1 MVSEAHNRRV
11 TRAIHALGKPDRW
24 MNANARSLRRS
35 TPEAYTRGDRHP
47 GVHVR
52 TATPA
57 DAERIAVVAR
67 ESCEAAYEG
76 LLDDP
81 ALLETVRSDRYAAG
95 IREFIR
101 SVPDTAGLRYDVVE
115 AGGRVEGF
123 AHYRFAPAE
132 TDSFVGPTEC
142 LLHSL
147 YVAPDRWGEGLGS
160 ALVDTVDGELP
171 DHLSALVLGVLKDNE
186 VGISFYESSGFER
199 RGEAVLE
206 SSGAGYDCW
215 VYGRER

>member
-1 MVSEAHNRRV
+1 MVFGGINRRV
-11 TRAIHALGKPDRW
+11 TRAILVLGKP
-24 MNANARSLRRS
+24 ARSPRRS
-35 TPEAYTRGDRHP
+35 TPEAYDGAARSP
-47 GVHVR
+47 GVRVR

-81 ALLETVRSDRYAAG
+81 ALLETVRSDGYTDE
-95 IREFIR
+95 IREFLR
-101 SVPDTAGLRYDVVE
+101 AVPEAAGLRYDVVE
-115 AGGRVEGF
+115 TEGRVEGF

-132 TDSFVGPTEC
+132 TDSFVGSTEC

-160 ALVDTVDGELP
+160 ALVDASDGRLP
-171 DHLSALVLGVLKDNE
+171 DRLSALVLGVLKRNE
-186 VGISFYESSGFER
+186 VGTSFYESSGFER

-206 SSGAGYDCW
+206 VSGAGYDCW
-215 VYGRER
+215 VYARPR